1 MGKISNRRQRQAQPA
16 KKDQFTVGKKKREK
30 SKSGNER
37 QAATPHHGESGETV
51 KAGKHSAASKHAKG
65 KLPTQNHSGE
75 STLSQEAKSSPKKA
89 TQNAASRTDV
99 VLQAENP
106 EKVNEKCSQAEGK
119 KANGARDESNEEKE
133 QAAAIAEAGVTN
145 DPTHGKMEKHTKSR
159 SHRSH
164 KTKRRS
170 GHERTCDDDTNQNR
184 AEEKHDSTLK
194 RKKKSSTV
202 EGGEVED

>member
-75 STLSQEAKSSPKKA
+75 STLSQEAKSSPKKSYPERCVKDGCC
-89 TQNAASRTDV
+89 AASG
-99 VLQAENP
+99 EP
-106 EKVNEKCSQAEGK
+106 
-119 KANGARDESNEEKE
+119 
-133 QAAAIAEAGVTN
+133 
-145 DPTHGKMEKHTKSR
+145 
-159 SHRSH
+159 
-164 KTKRRS
+164 
-170 GHERTCDDDTNQNR
+170 
-184 AEEKHDSTLK
+184 
-194 RKKKSSTV
+194 RK
-202 EGGEVED
+202 G